1 MRMSADASRPPLVL
15 ATLCWLLPM
24 LLGSIA
30 FFGWLVWTGGK
41 SDEGEAFQ
49 LLGGAVLSAA
59 PAFLLIGAV
68 ALVFAR
74 KRDAERPLLRRRALL
89 LFANVPL
96 ALAYFLGTSVAAIQR
111 VEVVNHSGHA
121 VEQVSL
127 TACRTATCDV
137 GALADGERYVWRFS
151 PPSEGTLSVTGR
163 LGDEV
168 VAREGGCMFFVFD
181 RIDVTVELQP
191 SGVWTVHEAPGAPWS
206 WLPGF

>member
-1 MRMSADASRPPLVL
+1 MSADAHRPPLLL

-24 LLGSIA
+24 LLGSTA

-41 SDEGEAFQ
+41 SDEGKAFQ
-49 LLGGAVLSAA
+49 LLGAAVLSAA
-59 PAFLLIGAV
+59 PAFLLVGTV
-68 ALVFAR
+68 ALIFAH
-74 KRDAERPLLRRRALL
+74 KRGAARPLLRRRALL

-111 VEVVNHSGHA
+111 VEVVNRSDRA

-168 VAREGGCMFFVFD
+168 VAIEGACMFFVFD

>member
-1 MRMSADASRPPLVL
+1 MVNR
-15 ATLCWLLPM
+15 
-24 LLGSIA
+24 
-30 FFGWLVWTGGK
+30 
-41 SDEGEAFQ
+41 SD
-49 LLGGAVLSAA
+49 
-59 PAFLLIGAV
+59 
-68 ALVFAR
+68 R
-74 KRDAERPLLRRRALL
+74 
-89 LFANVPL
+89 
-96 ALAYFLGTSVAAIQR
+96 
-111 VEVVNHSGHA
+111 A

-168 VAREGGCMFFVFD
+168 VALEGACMFFVFD

>member
-1 MRMSADASRPPLVL
+1 MSADAPRPPLLL

-41 SDEGEAFQ
+41 SNEGEAFQ
-49 LLGGAVLSAA
+49 LLGAAVLSAA

-74 KRDAERPLLRRRALL
+74 KRGAARPLLRRRALL

-96 ALAYFLGTSVAAIQR
+96 ALAYVLGTSVAAIQR
-111 VEVVNHSGHA
+111 VEVINRSGRA
-121 VEQVSL
+121 AEQVSL

-163 LGDEV
+163 LGDEI
-168 VAREGGCMFFVFD
+168 VAREGACMFFVFD
-181 RIDVTVELQP
+181 RIDVTLELQP
-191 SGVWTVHEAPGAPWS
+191 SGEWTVHEAPGAPWS

>member
-1 MRMSADASRPPLVL
+1 MSAKGHHPALVL

-24 LLGSIA
+24 LLGSTA

-49 LLGGAVLSAA
+49 LLGVATLSAG
-59 PAFLLIGAV
+59 PAFLLGGLV
-68 ALVFAR
+68 ALLVAR
-74 KRDAERPLLRRRALL
+74 RRGAGWPQVRGRALL

-96 ALAYFLGTSVAAIQR
+96 ALAYFLGVSVAAIQR
-111 VEVVNHSGHA
+111 VEVVNRSGRA
-121 VEQVSL
+121 VEQVAL
-127 TACRTATCDV
+127 TACRTATRDV
-137 GALADGERYVWRFS
+137 GTLAPEQSYVWRFS
-151 PPSEGTLSVTGR
+151 PPSEGTLSVTGK
-163 LGDEV
+163 LDDEV
-168 VAREGGCMFFVFD
+168 VALEGVCMFFVFD